1 MLLALLLKVL
11 HVLTAIWFI
20 SGLLGRWVALG
31 QVAHS
36 DNIHTTHALIE
47 MRKRVMLQA
56 AWSSG
61 CSIFAYPVLSKTD
74 EHTKQEI
81 MALYRELAKL
91 VMEWAAEGG
100 THHG

>member
-1 MLLALLLKVL
+1 MREMSRLAGF
-11 HVLTAIWFI
+11 LT
-20 SGLLGRWVALG
+20 LDER
-31 QVAHS
+31 QP
-36 DNIHTTHALIE
+36 
-47 MRKRVMLQA
+47 A

-61 CSIFAYPVLSKTD
+61 CSIFAYPVPSKTD

-91 VMEWAAEGG
+91 VMERAAEGG